1 MATHSPIVAAQ
12 FKTEERFILELDQE
26 KGVAVRSG
34 ITPEGDDPNDVLLQD
49 FAVRSLYGPAAVKS
63 WERFRELEKLLG
75 KESNPSAKQKLA
87 AEYLKLG
94 RSYNFRP
101 DDEIS

>member
-26 KGVAVRSG
+26 KGVA
-34 ITPEGDDPNDVLLQD
+34 
-49 FAVRSLYGPAAVKS
+49 
-63 WERFRELEKLLG
+63 
-75 KESNPSAKQKLA
+75 
-87 AEYLKLG
+87 EYLKLG